1 MELNKTFWKGV
12 AKTAG
17 VSLAAYGLYK
27 RFAPTNVKRLIEG
40 GNGG

>member
-1 MELNKTFWKGV
+1 MEMNKTFWKGV

-27 RFAPTNVKRLIEG
+27 RFAPQGLKKLVEG
-40 GNGG
+40 